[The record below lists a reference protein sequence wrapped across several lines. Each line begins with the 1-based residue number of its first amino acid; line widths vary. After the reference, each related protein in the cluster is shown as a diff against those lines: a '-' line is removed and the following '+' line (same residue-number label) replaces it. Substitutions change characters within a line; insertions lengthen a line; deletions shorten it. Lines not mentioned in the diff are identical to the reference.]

1 MIQQSL
7 LDFGLIAVVFIIVQ
21 PLAFFLV
28 YVELLVLAVS
38 QKKKKQSSLTFV
50 WRGRVETRPFYISCG
65 LP

>member
-38 QKKKKQSSLTFV
+38 QKKKQSSLTFV